1 MAKAKFVKCI
11 KVIDRFNPLII
22 KQYEYRGCT
31 YVITFNGQ
39 GEYIGIYH
47 DIVGEHKAKQIEIDE
62 RLDGVQCKA
71 TEDAEKGF
79 ELFYKYCEEDEK
91 L

>member
-47 DIVGEHKAKQIEIDE
+47 DIVGEHKAKQIEIDK
-62 RLDGVQCKA
+62 RIDGEQCTE
-71 TEDAEKGF
+71 TEDTEKRI
-79 ELFYKYCEEDEK
+79 K
-91 L
+91 LI

>member
-11 KVIDRFNPLII
+11 KVRDRFNPLII

-47 DIVGEHKAKQIEIDE
+47 NIIGEHKSKQMEIDE
-62 RLDGVQCKA
+62 RLDGVQCKV

-79 ELFYKYCEEDEK
+79 ELFYKYCEGNEE